1 MEKETLGFQ
10 THEWKS
16 TPFPILVDLEQP
28 PVFHESDG
36 AALVSTSGC
45 CFTCRWLS
53 DIPMS
58 SSTPCSPEKDTY
70 KYRAK
75 SHSADLSAYLT
86 VGSPGRG
93 VVLAKEEL
101 GLLQHPV
108 TSLRPRAFSIAF
120 SFWSPSL
127 WGMRMHLQWNKVL
140 SALDRLQR

>member
-1 MEKETLGFQ
+1 MEKETLGVQ

-16 TPFPILVDLEQP
+16 TPFPILVDLERP

-36 AALVSTSGC
+36 AAWSAPRDAALPVGGPLTFLC
-45 CFTCRWLS
+45 PPL
-53 DIPMS
+53 
-58 SSTPCSPEKDTY
+58 TPCSSEKDTY

-86 VGSPGRG
+86 VGSPGHG

-101 GLLQHPV
+101 GLLQHLV

-127 WGMRMHLQWNKVL
+127 WGMRLNASSEKME
-140 SALDRLQR
+140 